1 MLHGHSV
8 VLARPKPCLPLA
20 KTQLHRSKIN
30 QKSNAVEFKHG
41 RREQLGTTETHSTAW
56 SRPRT
61 STHPTAHARNACLIW
76 LALLYFRIAFLTF
89 RSLLRPW
96 PETTWTPHVNLLFIF
111 RGSFSQTSSQLLY
124 KFVICRAEVVVC
136 ACLWRRADTWVAQ
149 AMNWIALAGFNRPYN
164 ETRRKMPKLLK
175 RWDISF
181 ALLISFLS
189 QGINN
194 AIGTDSPREET
205 Q

>member
-1 MLHGHSV
+1 MLLNSNMDAGNNSEPPKHIARHEAVPGLPHTPRPTHATPASFGWHSFIFGS
-8 VLARPKPCLPLA
+8 LSWLSAHCSDLDPKL
-20 KTQLHRSKIN
+20 
-30 QKSNAVEFKHG
+30 
-41 RREQLGTTETHSTAW
+41 LGI
-56 SRPRT
+56 RT
-61 STHPTAHARNACLIW
+61 
-76 LALLYFRIAFLTF
+76 LTCF
-89 RSLLRPW
+89 SQ
-96 PETTWTPHVNLLFIF
+96 F

-149 AMNWIALAGFNRPYN
+149 AMNWIALAGFNRPHN
-164 ETRRKMPKLLK
+164 EIRRKMPKLLK